1 MAGSIA
7 VLVDNREFVRFCPL
21 REGESGL
28 INLTTMLP
36 DQDRAYIEVYFVN
49 GNLREHIHTFHASG
63 IRTGDHKP
71 QIVVSAHVRG
81 GATLTLRV
89 DGELVATEAF
99 SIPAAMR
106 RGRPGPWI
114 AAAGVTVLLALLGWG
129 ILWITRG
136 SGPVEPSGAAAAAS
150 GPGAVVEPEAE
161 PLDDTALPADPPPL
175 PDDRTL
181 YFTPESADLIPET
194 RARLDATAV
203 AIAEWVAAGGDPA
216 RLTVTAIGHTAL
228 YDTKASRLELSRER
242 AQAAAAYLESRL
254 QELGS
259 IGVGIETSG
268 RGGNDPVTRE
278 IEAQWLNRRVEIAVH
293 TGASE

>member
-49 GNLREHIHTFHASG
+49 GNLREHIHTFHASE
-63 IRTGDHKP
+63 IRTGDRKP
-71 QIVVSAHVRG
+71 QIVVSARVRG
-81 GATLTLRV
+81 SATVTLRV

-114 AAAGVTVLLALLGWG
+114 AAAGVIVLLALLGWG
-129 ILWITRG
+129 IWWITWG
-136 SGPVEPSGAAAAAS
+136 SGPVGSSGAASAARDE
-150 GPGAVVEPEAE
+150 AVAAPEAE
-161 PLDDTALPADPPPL
+161 PQDDPAPPAEPPPL

-194 RARLDATAV
+194 RAKLDATAT
-203 AIAEWVAAGGDPA
+203 AIAEWATTGGDPA

-228 YDTKASRLELSRER
+228 YDTEASRLELSRER
-242 AQAAAAYLESRL
+242 ARATAARLEARL
-254 QELGS
+254 EELG
-259 IGVGIETSG
+259 IRGVRIETSG
-268 RGGNDPVTRE
+268 RGGRDPVTRE
-278 IEAQWLNRRVEIAVH
+278 IETQWLNRRVEIAVE
-293 TGASE
+293 TGAGE